1 MLRKTAFALGLLVF
15 VAAAVPLPARQV
27 PAAGPQAPLFSEM
40 RWRNIGPLR
49 AGRTKAMA
57 GVASQPF
64 TFYGEEASVDV
75 AQVERRW
82 LREI

>member
-1 MLRKTAFALGLLVF
+1 MLSTIDSLPGP
-15 VAAAVPLPARQV
+15 AAVRRRHDHRCRRARTLPAG
-27 PAAGPQAPLFSEM
+27 PHAGLFSEM

-64 TFYGEEASVDV
+64 TFYSG
-75 AQVERRW
+75 W
-82 LREI
+82 